1 MISIEKFNRD
11 MDIFGSF
18 VRRSTT
24 DEAELILSGLQVQ
37 KENLISGSDEYELC
51 DSKIFFVEQ
60 HISKRQRNQIQRGKK
75 PWNLV

>member
-1 MISIEKFNRD
+1 MISIEKFNRE

-24 DEAELILSGLQVQ
+24 DETELILSGLQVQ
-37 KENLISGSDEYELC
+37 KENLIEGSDEYELC
-51 DSKIFFVEQ
+51 TSKIFFVEQ
-60 HISKRQRNQIQRGKK
+60 HIRRRQRNQIQREKK